1 MRSDRRSCIGG
12 AKRGGGCAARLR
24 RVETMKSIVPTCVA
38 GVVLLVVAASGAV
51 DVSLTDY
58 VFPKSATQEAY
69 VNGVFNALGN
79 SLDSTEVG
87 YNLAG
92 SASYDLNLRSL
103 PFSYDFS
110 ALADFSVAK
119 STVEDADTEDSYDFF
134 MSTTADKYLRNDS
147 KLFGYGAAALHYRKL
162 SGADEADDPRID
174 IEGGVGYG
182 RTINA
187 TVLKQAIRMNE
198 DFKKYDVI
206 TGDMPRQALL
216 DLAAVIDRGGEFRS
230 QYGPVEYRKYWYEAM
245 EEVVRNSG
253 VLSGDALGAIGIIRI
268 QEVLDESTAQRWHGW
283 VARGGVG
290 VRVSD
295 YDGEAGDPY
304 LTARFDWT
312 RPVSLRLQ
320 LTNNASLSTV
330 FEDDQTYNLQDV
342 FRVDYEVS
350 NRIDWYNSLTLNY
363 DILTADGAENILG
376 LNLQSTYILYIENE
390 LTFNPGVQYSY
401 LDTGIGDATWDWGIQ
416 ASISYRLR

>member
-1 MRSDRRSCIGG
+1 
-12 AKRGGGCAARLR
+12 
-24 RVETMKSIVPTCVA
+24 MKSIVPTCVA
-38 GVVLLVVAASGAV
+38 AAVLLVVGTSEAV

-79 SLDSTEVG
+79 SLDTTEVG

-92 SASYDLNLRSL
+92 AASYDLNLRSL
-103 PFSYDFS
+103 PFSYDLS

-119 STVEDADTEDSYDFF
+119 SAVEGSDAEDTYDLFV
-134 MSTTADKYLRNDS
+134 STTADKYLRNDS
-147 KLFGYGAAALHYRKL
+147 KLFGYGAASLHYRKL
-162 SGADEADDPRID
+162 AALDKADDPRVD

-198 DFKKYDVI
+198 DFLKYDVI
-206 TGDMPRQALL
+206 TGDMPRDALL
-216 DLAAVIDRGGEFRS
+216 ELAAVIDRQGEFRS
-230 QYGPVEYRKYWYEAM
+230 EYGPVEYRKYWYEAM
-245 EEVVRNSG
+245 EEIVRNSG
-253 VLSGDALGAIGIIRI
+253 VLKEDALGAIGIIRI

-330 FEDDQTYNLQDV
+330 FEDDQTYNLRDV
-342 FRVDYEVS
+342 FSVDYEVS

-363 DILTADGAENILG
+363 DILTVEGADNVLSM
-376 LNLQSTYILYIENE
+376 NLRSTYILYVENQ
-390 LTFNPGVQYSY
+390 LTFNPGFQYSY
-401 LDTGIGDATWDWGIQ
+401 VDTGVGDATWDWAIL

>member
-1 MRSDRRSCIGG
+1 
-12 AKRGGGCAARLR
+12 
-24 RVETMKSIVPTCVA
+24 MKGVVPTCIA
-38 GVVLLVVAASGAV
+38 VVVLVVAGTSGAV

-69 VNGVFNALGN
+69 VNGSFNALGN
-79 SLDSTEVG
+79 SVDTTEVG

-103 PFSYDFS
+103 PFSYDLS

-119 STVEDADTEDSYDFF
+119 STAKGADAEDAYSLFA
-134 MSTTADKYLRNDS
+134 STTADKYLRNDS
-147 KLFGYGAAALHYRKL
+147 KLFGYSAASLHYRKL
-162 SGADEADDPRID
+162 AAADKADDPRVD

-198 DFKKYDVI
+198 DFLKYGVI
-206 TGDMPRQALL
+206 TGDMPRDALL
-216 DLAAVIDRGGEFRS
+216 ELASVIDRQGEFRS
-230 QYGPVEYRKYWYEAM
+230 EYGPVEYRKYWYEAM
-245 EEVVRNSG
+245 EEVVRKSG
-253 VLSGDALGAIGIIRI
+253 VLKEDALGAIGIIRI

-320 LTNNASLSTV
+320 LANNASVATV
-330 FEDDQTYNLQDV
+330 FEDDPTYTLQDV
-342 FRVDYEVS
+342 FHVDYEVS
-350 NRIDWYNSLTLNY
+350 NRIDWYNSATLTY
-363 DILTADGAENILG
+363 DIQTADDAENILG
-376 LNLQSTYILYIENE
+376 LDLRSIYVLYIENQ
-390 LTFNPGVQYSY
+390 LNFNPGFQFSY
-401 LDTGIGDATWDWGIQ
+401 LDTGVGDATWDWAIT